1 MRCLWICFFATWWW
15 PGGGG
20 GARVIGIGGARIMEK
35 RMRSKVIAR
44 TKNWKCIGCGKMLAS
59 RMNDPNKFHIPERY
73 ALNVFG

>member
-20 GARVIGIGGARIMEK
+20 DAVNWDWRCKK

-59 RMNDPNKFHIPERY
+59 RMNDPNKLHIPERY
-73 ALNVFG
+73 ALNVCG